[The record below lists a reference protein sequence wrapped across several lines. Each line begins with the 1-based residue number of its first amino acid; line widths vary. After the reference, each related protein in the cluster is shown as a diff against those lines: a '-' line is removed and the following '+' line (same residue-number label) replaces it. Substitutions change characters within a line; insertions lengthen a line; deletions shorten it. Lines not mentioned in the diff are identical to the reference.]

1 MTNELTLIFQ
11 LSQSI
16 LITDFALLPNIVTMH
31 PWPWQLSVNTLPL
44 VQDTLSLFNLENSV

>member
-31 PWPWQLSVNTLPL
+31 SWPWQLSVNTLPL